1 MRRLRNSLRTSTCS
15 GVTLAT
21 YPTLGATTGAGL
33 TAARNF
39 SRTSFTEYACLAGN
53 VMSGRLIAWHTWATS
68 SSRASARWLAC
79 DRSFSSTAQTI
90 ARSLARQI
98 TKSTCLAATRLSAPC
113 RADLL
118 RPVLTSA
125 KSASRTLPRT
135 LCSAPTAWS
144 STPRNERSAAENRNL
159 AGSYGKPTALAFL
172 ALEPAPI
179 TRTAKITTIT
189 RRSNH
194 NMRSAPFGPKVDSPK
209 PQGFCPPHH
218 RAYESRTRRFDEKES
233 YRPQERLIPFLPYFP
248 VTGSLVPA
256 LPVWGFTLPFVD
268 QLSRLV

>member
-68 SSRASARWLAC
+68 SSRALARWLAC

-98 TKSTCLAATRLSAPC
+98 TKSRCLAAIRLSAPC
-113 RADLL
+113 LADWL
-118 RPVLTSA
+118 RPALTSA

-144 STPRNERSAAENRNL
+144 STPRNERSAAEKRNL
-159 AGSYGKPTALAFL
+159 AGAYGKSTAPAFL
-172 ALEPAPI
+172 ALEAAPI
-179 TRTAKITTIT
+179 TRTAKTSATT

-194 NMRSAPFGPKVDSPK
+194 DMRSAPLGPGIARSRRASASHTTAHTGHVHGGRRKRFLL
-209 PQGFCPPHH
+209 PQ
-218 RAYESRTRRFDEKES
+218 R
-233 YRPQERLIPFLPYFP
+233 RLIPFMPYFP
-248 VTGSLVPA
+248 VAGSLVPT
-256 LPVWGFTLPFVD
+256 LPVWGFTLPLVD
-268 QLSRLV
+268 QLSSLL